1 VENHLAELVDEARH
15 TTDGHVGSALVL
27 VLHRLRQRRPED
39 ARARAELHRLFQ
51 DQELS
56 VAVGPRVAA

>member
-1 VENHLAELVDEARH
+1 MENTLADLVDEARH

-39 ARARAELHRLFQ
+39 APARVEMHQLFQ
-51 DQELS
+51 EQELTM
-56 VAVGPRVAA
+56 AVGPRAAA